1 MKKNFY
7 TQKINLVLKIAA
19 LNLLFMVLFSN
30 FAAAQANINIKGKLT
45 DGVTN
50 ETLPGVTIQVK
61 GTANAVS
68 TDANGLYSITA
79 GSTSTLVFKFI
90 GYAPKEIA
98 IAGRTAI
105 DVKLQPETTE
115 LKDVVVT
122 ALGITKQNKAVGYS
136 VSTIKGA
143 TITEARQNS
152 FVNSLEGR
160 VAGVNVSG
168 VATGPNGA
176 SNVVIRG
183 ITNMTGNNQPL
194 YVLNGIPL
202 VNNNYNTG
210 DQGHDGYG
218 GKDGGDGIGDINPDD
233 IETISILKGAAATAL
248 YGYRGSNGV
257 ILITT
262 KKGKTGEGLGVEINS
277 NFVRENV
284 IDETDFQTEYGQGS
298 NGAKPVSAADALSSM
313 ESSWGAK
320 LDGSNTYQFDGVE
333 RPYSE
338 AAKGN
343 LSRFY
348 RPGNNFTNTVSF
360 SKGFG
365 DDGATRFSVSD
376 LNDESY
382 VPNAGLQR
390 LTFNQTTN
398 LKFGKHLTLD
408 LSSQYVS
415 EYTKNAPN
423 ISDAIGNLNWAPMF
437 VPPNINITTLKGPN
451 GNGTVAGDSGV
462 ELNAFGD
469 PYTTNPYFAAYEL
482 QGAIHRNRFT
492 GSANTKYTFDDGFFI
507 GLQVA
512 DDYTN
517 DRTTNIEPA
526 GTGYVVDEGL
536 TGDMMEENVKQT
548 ELNIDLTGGK
558 KFKFGKDFTLDL
570 LLGGNYRKS
579 QQEYLTAK
587 GNNFAI
593 PFLYTIGNLE
603 NPIESLQTNNEEYQ
617 SLYGSADVGYKSFLY
632 LTVTGRNDWYSTLS
646 PGKITY
652 LYPSVSGSFVF
663 SELLHMPDMD
673 LGKLRLSYADVGGAA
688 DNPYQ
693 TLQTYGIQGTYTPPG
708 GGIYPIGVAG
718 SLQVP
723 NSALKPSSRREI
735 EAGTEMDF
743 FKNRLRFDLTIFQ
756 KRVTDDIIPVT
767 IDYTSSYTSA
777 LLNVGTLRYNGVELE
792 LGGTPVKSQNFTWD
806 VDFNAAYIKGKV
818 ISLGG
823 QPQITLGSE
832 AQDWGSGAYTAQ
844 VVGKEPSQIF
854 APSPALDANGKIII
868 DPGLGAP
875 DQTLSQPKDFGSA
888 ENPWAGGINNSFK
901 YKHFTLSFLIDGKF
915 GGKIFSNTNIIAYQQ
930 GLSKATLAG
939 RDLLYG
945 TDKQTAS
952 AYYNDWA
959 FADQGM
965 FVYDDSFIKF
975 RQVIFGY
982 DFPSTLFNN
991 KIIHGLRLSFVC
1003 HNVFTIMKHTPN
1015 FDPESTYSASVYSQ
1029 GLEAPAVPYSRT
1041 LGLNLNIKL

>member
-7 TQKINLVLKIAA
+7 THKLSLVLKFAA

-30 FAAAQANINIKGKLT
+30 FAIGQANITIKGKLT

-50 ETLPGVTIQVK
+50 EILPGVTVQVK
-61 GTANAVS
+61 GTTNAVS
-68 TDANGLYSITA
+68 TDANGVYTITA
-79 GSTSTLVFKFI
+79 GSTSALIFKFI
-90 GYAPKEIA
+90 GYTPKEVA
-98 IAGRTAI
+98 IAGRTSI

-122 ALGITKQNKAVGYS
+122 ALGVTKENKAIGYS
-136 VSTIKGA
+136 VSTVKGA

-176 SNVVIRG
+176 TNVVIRG

-202 VNNNYNTG
+202 VNNNYNTTDVG
-210 DQGHDGYG
+210 GGYG

-262 KKGKTGEGLGVEINS
+262 KKGKSGEGLGVEINS
-277 NFVRENV
+277 NFVRESV
-284 IDETDFQTEYGQGS
+284 IDETDFQTEYGQGG
-298 NGAKPVSAADALSSM
+298 NGAKPISGADALSSM

-320 LDGSNTYQFDGVE
+320 LDGSETYQFDGVK

-338 AAKGN
+338 QAEGN

-348 RPGNNFTNTVSF
+348 RPGGNFTNTVSF

-376 LNDESY
+376 LNDQSY

-398 LKFGKHLTLD
+398 LKLGKRLSLD

-423 ISDAIGNLNWAPMF
+423 VSDAIGNLNWAPMF
-437 VPPNINITTLKGPN
+437 LPPNINITTLKGPN

-492 GSANTKYTFDDGFFI
+492 GSANTKYTFDDGYFI

-526 GTGYVVDEGL
+526 GTGYVAVEGL
-536 TGDMMEENVKQT
+536 TGDMSEQNVKQT
-548 ELNIDLTGGK
+548 ELNIDLTTGK
-558 KFKFGKDFTLDL
+558 KFKFGKDFTLDI

-579 QQEYLTAK
+579 QQEYLTAR

-603 NPIESLQTNNEEYQ
+603 NPVESLQTNNEEYQ
-617 SLYGSADVGYKSFLY
+617 SLYGSADASYKNFLY

-652 LYPSVSGSFVF
+652 LYPSISGSFVF
-663 SELLHMPDMD
+663 SELLHIPNMD

-688 DNPYQ
+688 DAPYQ
-693 TLQTYGIQGTYTPPG
+693 TLQTYGIQGTYTPPNG
-708 GGIYPIGVAG
+708 GTYPIGVAG
-718 SLQVP
+718 SGQVP
-723 NSALKPSSRREI
+723 NSNLKPSSRREV
-735 EAGTEMDF
+735 EVGTEMDF
-743 FKNRLRFDLTIFQ
+743 FKNRLRFDLAIYQ

-777 LLNVGTLRYNGVELE
+777 LLNVGTLRYNGIELA

-806 VDFNAAYIKGKV
+806 VDFNGTYTKGKV

-823 QPQITLGSE
+823 QPQINLGAE
-832 AQDWGSGAYTAQ
+832 AQDWNSAAYLAQ
-844 VVGKEPSQIF
+844 VVGKEPLQIF
-854 APSPALDANGKIII
+854 APDPARDANGKIII

-875 DQTLSQPKDFGSA
+875 DPSLAQPKDFGSA
-888 ENPWAGGINNSFK
+888 ENPWAAGINNSFK
-901 YKHFTLSFLIDGKF
+901 YKRFTLSFLIDGKF
-915 GGKIFSNTNIIAYQQ
+915 GGKLFSNTNIIAYQQ
-930 GLSKATLAG
+930 GLSKATLPG

-945 TDKQTAS
+945 TDQQNAA
-952 AYYNDWA
+952 AYYQDWA

-975 RQVIFGY
+975 RQLVFGY

-1015 FDPESTYSASVYSQ
+1015 IDPESSYSASIYSQ
-1029 GLEAPAVPYSRT
+1029 GLEAPSVPYSRT
-1041 LGLNLNIKL
+1041 FGLNLNIKL